1 LTINDAGDENDE
13 NFTELL
19 LLPWGRLG
27 LLSDLQIRK
36 ETATEVNIAW
46 RTKRVAPR
54 YVSAYFAE
62 HCPAYS
68 KG

>member
-36 ETATEVNIAW
+36 ETATEVNIA
-46 RTKRVAPR
+46 
-54 YVSAYFAE
+54 
-62 HCPAYS
+62 
-68 KG
+68 